1 MPPKS
6 AAGGNVYDQSPLLY
20 PHSYMSNMKN
30 MLGHWANDSTF
41 SGYNAALQPPSTSHF
56 SSLPAG
62 DRSAQLAA
70 GSQPVFPWM
79 KMTGSKGGESKRTR
93 QTYSRNQTL
102 ELEKE
107 FHYNKYLTRK
117 RRQEIS
123 ESLQLT
129 ERQEANRELASPKD
143 RSDSLRF
150 IFQKS
155 GQKGSKRQFRFANP
169 CQGASVPSAVCGG
182 TVNCCAQSLCNI
194 PYSKLELSIRNFARG
209 RSPDH
214 EEYLNY
220 LGSLNEILCIPP
232 LIGWNPLVNGHFSP
246 GISVPDISVPNI
258 YSPGHFSP
266 GFFSPDFSV
275 PDNSVPGKFLM
286 LK

>member
-1 MPPKS
+1 MMYHQHHQTSTGSSGGGAGWSAHDSGDAGAAAAHPYWTAAAAAAAAAVSMPPKS
-6 AAGGNVYDQSPLLY
+6 ASTNVYDQTPLLY
-20 PHSYMSNMKN
+20 PHSYVSNMKN

-56 SSLPAG
+56 SALPSAAG

-129 ERQEANRELASPKD
+129 ERQVKIWFQNRRMKHKKESKGDGVGAN
-143 RSDSLRF
+143 DSGDE
-150 IFQKS
+150 S
-155 GQKGSKRQFRFANP
+155 GADEPMG
-169 CQGASVPSAVCGG
+169 
-182 TVNCCAQSLCNI
+182 
-194 PYSKLELSIRNFARG
+194 
-209 RSPDH
+209 
-214 EEYLNY
+214 
-220 LGSLNEILCIPP
+220 PP
-232 LIGWNPLVNGHFSP
+232 
-246 GISVPDISVPNI
+246 
-258 YSPGHFSP
+258 
-266 GFFSPDFSV
+266 
-275 PDNSVPGKFLM
+275 
-286 LK
+286 